1 MRRRGSSPKLN
12 VLNNALMTS
21 ASGYSFVEAQG
32 DRTYWGRVVESA
44 VGAHLYNTA
53 SLDIRVLY
61 WKDSAREVDFALQ
74 RGPKL
79 VAIEVRSGPA
89 RRTDSRALD
98 AFATRFGGSA
108 TLRCLLVGSD
118 SIPLNEFRAAPAAT
132 WFEEGCT

>member
-1 MRRRGSSPKLN
+1 M
-12 VLNNALMTS
+12 LNNALMTA

-61 WKDSAREVDFALQ
+61 WRDGAREVDFVLQ

-79 VAIEVRSGPA
+79 IAIEVKSGTA
-89 RRTDSRALD
+89 RRTDSRTLD

-108 TLRCLLVGSD
+108 ALRCLLVGSD
-118 SIPLNEFRAAPAAT
+118 GIPLNEFLTAPAAT
-132 WFEEGCT
+132 WFEEE